1 MASLVKRSNPGEVL
15 QVFTL
20 AAWFGLFA
28 GLLEALVFTIVRLV
42 PGVITWTMR
51 ESNVSFDFLWIAPL
65 VNLAYF
71 LGLGAAVVAVGMAF
85 IAVPKL
91 RDVNLQDAGVFLFA
105 WLTFYI
111 ALRVPD
117 RLYRSAAVIL
127 SLGIAVRVWMWFRA
141 LPPPRVARFRRSL
154 VWLAAT
160 VAVIATVL
168 RGGGAVVEAARTRA
182 LPTPPAGAADV
193 LLIVLDTVRADHLS
207 AYGYGRPTTPNL
219 ARIAREGVLFEQAIS
234 PSSWTLPSH
243 ASLFTGRPVYEH
255 LADSENPRLGP
266 EYSTLAEVLTSR
278 GFVTAGVAA
287 NTSWATSNAGLARG
301 FIHFED
307 CLESPA
313 DGVAR
318 TVLGREVVA
327 RLRSR
332 LGRRGQFGRARG
344 DEITAAFARWLDR
357 QGERRF
363 FAFLNYMDAHGPYV
377 SPAPFHT
384 HFMSARERSFESR
397 YSFKLPSL
405 AKDATPGERSL
416 FTAAYD
422 GGIESLDFEIGRLF
436 EELQR
441 RGRLDQTLVVIV
453 ADHGEALA
461 DHGFYIH
468 GHSLYLDQIHVPL
481 IVRWP
486 GRVPAGLRVAEPVS
500 TTDIATTILGLT
512 GAASQSLPGASLARF
527 WQGAAAAPGHDSR
540 TILSQVGHRDGVPPA
555 WPIGNG
561 WVRSLISGDWHYLE
575 RQRGEVELYRLSDDP
590 LEQNNLADTP
600 EGRSVRST
608 LHLKLQK
615 ATSQPP
621 QDSALEKIEQ

>member
-1 MASLVKRSNPGEVL
+1 MTRSHRGGLPT
-15 QVFTL
+15 VFTL

-28 GLLEALVFTIVRLV
+28 GLLEAVVFTIVRLV

-51 ESNVSFDFLWIAPL
+51 ESNVSYDFLWIAPL
-65 VNLAYF
+65 VNLAAF
-71 LGLGAAVVAVGMAF
+71 LAIGALIVAVGLAV
-85 IAVPKL
+85 AVVPKL
-91 RDVNLQDAGVFLFA
+91 REIDPADAGVFLFT

-117 RLYRSAAVIL
+117 RMYRSAAVIL
-127 SLGIAVRVWMWFRA
+127 SLGIAVRAWMWFRA
-141 LPPPRVARFRRSL
+141 QPSTRVAWFRRSL

-160 VAVIATVL
+160 VVVIAVVL

-182 LPTPPAGAADV
+182 LPAPPTGAPDV

-207 AYGYGRPTTPNL
+207 AYGYSRPTTPNL

-234 PSSWTLPSH
+234 SSSWTLPSH
-243 ASLFTGRPVYEH
+243 ASLFTGRPVYQH
-255 LADSENPRLGP
+255 GADSENPRLGS

-278 GFVTAGVAA
+278 GFLTAGVAA
-287 NTSWATSNAGLARG
+287 NTSWATNNAGLARG

-307 CLESPA
+307 CLQSPA

-332 LGRRGQFGRARG
+332 LGWRGQFGRARG
-344 DEITAAFARWLDR
+344 DEVTDAFTRWLDR
-357 QGERRF
+357 QGKRRV

-405 AKDATPGERSL
+405 AKDATLGERSL

-453 ADHGEALA
+453 ADHGEALT

-486 GRVPAGLRVAEPVS
+486 GRIPAGLRIADPVS
-500 TTDIATTILGLT
+500 TTEIAATIASFT
-512 GAASQSLPGASLARF
+512 GAVSQSLPGASLARF
-527 WQGAAAAPGHDSR
+527 WQRAASAPAPDS
-540 TILSQVGHRDGVPPA
+540 TPILSQVGHRGGVPPA
-555 WPIGNG
+555 WPISNG
-561 WVRSLISGDWHYLE
+561 WVRSLIFGGWHYLE
-575 RQRGEVELYRLSDDP
+575 RQHGEVELYRLGGDP

-608 LHLKLQK
+608 LHLELQK
-615 ATSQPP
+615 VTSQPP
-621 QDSALEKIEQ
+621 QDSVLGKIAH